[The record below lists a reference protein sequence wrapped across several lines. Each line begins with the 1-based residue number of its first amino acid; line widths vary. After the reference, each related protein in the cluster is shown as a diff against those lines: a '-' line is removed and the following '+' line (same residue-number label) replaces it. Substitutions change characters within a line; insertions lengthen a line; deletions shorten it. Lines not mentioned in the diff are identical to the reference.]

1 MYASW
6 SGAPSMPR
14 SPSAWPSSYAAS
26 MKSVSNSGQRLERLI
41 EHGGAAAFREQQPAA
56 GS

>member
-1 MYASW
+1 MAFLVC
-6 SGAPSMPR
+6 GVDEER
-14 SPSAWPSSYAAS
+14 LD
-26 MKSVSNSGQRLERLI
+26 SGQRLERLI